1 MNTDR
6 DDFIIAIRSAFLQ
19 KGAQQTFS
27 LLVLMLFSLIL
38 LILGSFNFK
47 GIDYI
52 KIGVKEV
59 VYRSSFIV
67 SVPENFFKKT
77 YVVTNDH
84 FIFYNEYKKIKSEL
98 EVLKSKNLIKKF
110 IILENYRLKS
120 IIDDY
125 LIISDE
131 IIAKILID
139 KQSPFSRSIIVNKGT
154 KHNIKL
160 GMTVLEGQYLVGK
173 VIEVNFLTSRVL
185 LLSDLNSKIPVSIEP
200 QGIQSILSGTG
211 KDDAIIQYFKK
222 NNIIEDDA
230 VVYTSGSGG
239 IFKAGIPIGKIKNL
253 NEEKRVSLFSDF
265 TQLSF
270 VKILSYEKARIKAA
284 AEAKLKAEKKAK
296 IKAEEARIKAE
307 EAIKVEK
314 ARIKAEEAIKVEK
327 ARIKAEEAIKAE
339 KARIKAEEDIRL
351 KTEEEKIFKE
361 LNLKY
366 GSKCRKKIFNKL
378 YKVGTPEYRACVLNK
393 GIKIN

>member
-314 ARIKAEEAIKVEK
+314 ARIKAEEAIK
-327 ARIKAEEAIKAE
+327 AE

>member
-1 MNTDR
+1 MSTDR

-27 LLVLMLFSLIL
+27 LLVLMFFSVIL

-52 KIGVKEV
+52 KIGIKEV

-67 SVPENFFKKT
+67 SAPENFLKKT
-77 YVVTNDH
+77 YVLTNDH

-98 EVLKSKNLIKKF
+98 EVLKSKNLLNEF
-110 IILENYRLKS
+110 ITLENNRLKS

-139 KQSPFSRSIIVNKGT
+139 KQSPFSRSVIANKGS

-160 GMTVLEGQYLVGK
+160 GMAVLEDQYLVGK
-173 VIEVNFLTSRVL
+173 VIEVNFLTSRIL

-211 KDDAIIQYFKK
+211 KDDAIIQYFKN

-284 AEAKLKAEKKAK
+284 AEAKLKAEKKAI
-296 IKAEEARIKAE
+296 IKA
-307 EAIKVEK
+307 EK
-314 ARIKAEEAIKVEK
+314 ARIKT
-327 ARIKAEEAIKAE
+327 EEAIKAE
-339 KARIKAEEDIRL
+339 KARIKAEEAIKAEEDIRL
-351 KTEEEKIFKE
+351 KAEKKAIIKAEEDIRLKAGEEKIFKE

-366 GSKCRKKIFNKL
+366 GSKCKKRIFNEL

-393 GIKIN
+393 GIKIKKN

>member
-77 YVVTNDH
+77 YVETNDH

-98 EVLKSKNLIKKF
+98 EVLKSKNLLNEF
-110 IILENYRLKS
+110 TTLENNRLKS

-139 KQSPFSRSIIVNKGT
+139 KQSPFSRSVIANKGS

-160 GMTVLEGQYLVGK
+160 GMAVLEGQYLVGK

-211 KDDAIIQYFKK
+211 KDDAIIQYFK
-222 NNIIEDDA
+222 NDNIIEGDA

-239 IFKAGIPIGKIKNL
+239 LFKAGIPIGKIKNL

-284 AEAKLKAEKKAK
+284 AEAKLKAEKKAQ
-296 IKAEEARIKAE
+296 IKAEETRIKAE
-307 EAIKVEK
+307 EAIKTEK
-314 ARIKAEEAIKVEK
+314 ARIKNEEA
-327 ARIKAEEAIKAE
+327 
-339 KARIKAEEDIRL
+339 IKAEEDIRL

-366 GSKCRKKIFNKL
+366 GSKCKKRIFNKL

-393 GIKIN
+393 GIKIKKN

>member
-6 DDFIIAIRSAFLQ
+6 DDFIIAIRSVFLQ
-19 KGAQQTFS
+19 KKAQQTFS
-27 LLVLMLFSLIL
+27 LLVLMFFSLIL

-77 YVVTNDH
+77 YAVTNDH

-98 EVLKSKNLIKKF
+98 EVLKSKNLLNEF
-110 IILENYRLKS
+110 TTLENNRLKS

-139 KQSPFSRSIIVNKGT
+139 KQSPFSRSVIANKGS

-211 KDDAIIQYFKK
+211 KDDAIIEYFK
-222 NNIIEDDA
+222 NDNIVEDDA

-239 IFKAGIPIGKIKNL
+239 LFKAGIPIGKIKNL

-296 IKAEEARIKAE
+296 IKAE
-307 EAIKVEK
+307 K
-314 ARIKAEEAIKVEK
+314 ARIKAEEAIKTEK
-327 ARIKAEEAIKAE
+327 ARIKAEES
-339 KARIKAEEDIRL
+339 IKAEEDIRL

-366 GSKCRKKIFNKL
+366 GSKCKKRIFNEL

-393 GIKIN
+393 GIKIKKN

>member
-1 MNTDR
+1 MNADR
-6 DDFIIAIRSAFLQ
+6 DDFIIAVRSAFLQ

-27 LLVLMLFSLIL
+27 LLVLILFSLML
-38 LILGSFNFK
+38 LVLGSFNFK

-52 KIGVKEV
+52 KIGIKEAI
-59 VYRSSFIV
+59 YRSSFIV
-67 SVPENFFKKT
+67 SAPENFLKKS
-77 YVVTNDH
+77 YVTINDH

-98 EVLKSKNLIKKF
+98 EVLKSKDLLNEF
-110 IILENYRLKS
+110 AILENNRLKS

-139 KQSPFSRSIIVNKGT
+139 KQSPFSRSVIANKGS
-154 KHNIKL
+154 KHNVKL
-160 GMTVLEGQYLVGK
+160 GMAVLEDQYLVGK
-173 VIEVNFLTSRVL
+173 VIEVSFLSSRIL

-211 KDDAIIQYFKK
+211 KDDAIIQYFK
-222 NNIIEDDA
+222 NDNIIEDDA

-239 IFKAGIPIGKIKNL
+239 LFKAGIPIGKIENL
-253 NEEKRVSLFSDF
+253 NKEKRVKLFSDF

-270 VKILSYEKARIKAA
+270 VKILSYE
-284 AEAKLKAEKKAK
+284 
-296 IKAEEARIKAE
+296 EARIQAE
-307 EAIKVEK
+307 KVL
-314 ARIKAEEAIKVEK
+314 
-327 ARIKAEEAIKAE
+327 KAE
-339 KARIKAEEDIRL
+339 KARIKAEEVIKAEEEIRL
-351 KTEEEKIFKE
+351 KAEEEKIFKE

-366 GSKCRKKIFNKL
+366 GSKCKKRIFNKL

-393 GIKIN
+393 GIKIKKN

>member
-1 MNTDR
+1 MITDR

-27 LLVLMLFSLIL
+27 LLVLILFSLIL

-77 YVVTNDH
+77 YVATNDH

-98 EVLKSKNLIKKF
+98 EVLKSKNLLNEF
-110 IILENYRLKS
+110 ITLENNRLKS

-139 KQSPFSRSIIVNKGT
+139 KQSPFSRSVIANKGS

-160 GMTVLEGQYLVGK
+160 GMAVLEDQYLVGK

-211 KDDAIIQYFKK
+211 KDDAIIEYFKSD
-222 NNIIEDDA
+222 NIIEDDA

-253 NEEKRVSLFSDF
+253 NEKKRVSLFSDF

-296 IKAEEARIKAE
+296 IKAEEARIK
-307 EAIKVEK
+307 I
-314 ARIKAEEAIKVEK
+314 
-327 ARIKAEEAIKAE
+327 EEAIKAE
-339 KARIKAEEDIRL
+339 KARIKDEEVIKAEKARIKAEESIKAEEDIRL
-351 KTEEEKIFKE
+351 KIEEEKIFKE

-366 GSKCRKKIFNKL
+366 GSKCKKRIFNKL

-393 GIKIN
+393 GIKIKKN

>member
-1 MNTDR
+1 MNADR

-27 LLVLMLFSLIL
+27 LLVLIFFSLAL
-38 LILGSFNFK
+38 LFLGSLNFK
-47 GIDYI
+47 AIDYI
-52 KIGVKEV
+52 KIGVREV

-67 SVPENFFKKT
+67 SGPENFLKKT
-77 YVVTNDH
+77 YVITNDH

-98 EVLKSKNLIKKF
+98 EFLKSKGLLNEF
-110 IILENYRLKS
+110 AILENNRLKS

-139 KQSPFSRSIIVNKGT
+139 KQSPFSRSVIANKGS
-154 KHNIKL
+154 KHNVIL
-160 GMTVLEGQYLVGK
+160 GMAVLEGQYLVGK
-173 VIEVNFLTSRVL
+173 VVEVNLLTSRIL

-211 KDDAIIQYFKK
+211 KDDAIIQYFK
-222 NNIIEDDA
+222 NEAIIEDDA

-239 IFKAGIPIGKIKNL
+239 LFKAGIPIGKIKNL

-265 TQLSF
+265 TQLRF
-270 VKILSYEKARIKAA
+270 VKILSYEEARLKAEE
-284 AEAKLKAEKKAK
+284 EAKLKAEKKARIEAEEK
-296 IKAEEARIKAE
+296 RIKVEETIKA
-307 EAIKVEK
+307 EK
-314 ARIKAEEAIKVEK
+314 ARIKAEEATKVEK

-339 KARIKAEEDIRL
+339 EEIRL
-351 KTEEEKIFKE
+351 KAGEEKIFKE

-366 GSKCRKKIFNKL
+366 GSKCKKRIFNKL

-393 GIKIN
+393 GIKIKKN

>member
-98 EVLKSKNLIKKF
+98 EVLKSKNLLNEF
-110 IILENYRLKS
+110 TTLENNRLKS

-139 KQSPFSRSIIVNKGT
+139 KQSPFSRSVIANKGS

-211 KDDAIIQYFKK
+211 KDDAIIQYFK
-222 NNIIEDDA
+222 NDNIIEDDA

-284 AEAKLKAEKKAK
+284 TEAKLKAEKKAI
-296 IKAEEARIKAE
+296 IKAEETRIKTE

-314 ARIKAEEAIKVEK
+314 ARIKAEEAIKVEEEI
-327 ARIKAEEAIKAE
+327 RLKAEEE
-339 KARIKAEEDIRL
+339 KN
-351 KTEEEKIFKE
+351 FQE
-361 LNLKY
+361 LNPKY
-366 GSKCRKKIFNKL
+366 GSKCKKRIFNKL

-393 GIKIN
+393 GIKKKKN